1 MKATSPPV
9 QGTWSQEWA
18 MQKAAHAMRY
28 LAENYPECGGLEALD
43 GYQEA
48 VHEAAVAEDRAE
60 YEEALR
66 EYMRA
71 GRREALAIRRRA
83 A

>member
-1 MKATSPPV
+1 MRTTSPPV
-9 QGTWSQEWA
+9 LWPNEWA
-18 MQKAAHAMRY
+18 YEKAAQAMRY

-43 GYQEA
+43 TYQEA
-48 VHEAAVAEDRAE
+48 VHEAAVAEDRGA

-71 GRREALAIRRRA
+71 GRREALAIRRGA

>member
-1 MKATSPPV
+1 V
-9 QGTWSQEWA
+9 
-18 MQKAAHAMRY
+18 HC
-28 LAENYPECGGLEALD
+28 LAQNYPECGGLEALD
-43 GYQEA
+43 SYQEA
-48 VHEAAVAEDRAE
+48 VHEAAIAEDRGA

-71 GRREALAIRRRA
+71 GRREALAMRRGA

>member
-1 MKATSPPV
+1 MSKTASPPV
-9 QGTWSQEWA
+9 LWSNEWA
-18 MQKAAHAMRY
+18 YEKAAQAMRY

-48 VHEAAVAEDRAE
+48 VHEAAVAEDWGA

-66 EYMRA
+66 AYMKA
-71 GRREALAIRRRA
+71 GRREALAVRRGA